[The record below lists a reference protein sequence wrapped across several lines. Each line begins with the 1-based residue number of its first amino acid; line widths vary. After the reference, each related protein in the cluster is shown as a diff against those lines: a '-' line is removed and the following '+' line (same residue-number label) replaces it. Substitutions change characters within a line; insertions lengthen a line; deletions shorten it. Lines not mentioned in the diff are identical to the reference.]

1 MVVQAHSPTGVEADG
16 SCHVVCAHVSLL
28 CSVDGLLWT
37 LTAPHRVLVR
47 GEAGVRPQRDR
58 RGRRCTD
65 GAHGASSVPAV
76 LSGNPLRGGP
86 SSVLL
91 SCFRSVLVRGL
102 GVSVLG
108 VSPPGVSLLVLSG

>member
-37 LTAPHRVLVR
+37 LTAPDRVLVR

-65 GAHGASSVPAV
+65 GGHGTSSVPTV
-76 LSGNPLRGGP
+76 CSGNHLRGGS
-86 SSVLL
+86 SSVLFGRL
-91 SCFRSVLVRGL
+91 CSDLVRGL

-108 VSPPGVSLLVLSG
+108 VSTLGVSVLSG